1 MRAPNTAPTAA
12 FEQELS
18 ADLEVLRRAGL
29 FRKLRRV
36 SNRNGAVVDCDGRT
50 VVDFASND
58 YLGLASDAR
67 LGKAALDAAGGAA
80 FGAAAARLV
89 SGNSAEHELLEREIA
104 RFKQCEAAVLFSSG
118 YAANVGTIPA
128 LAGKRDVIYSD
139 ELNHASLIDAC
150 RLSRAEVRVL
160 PHLDVGALRSALSAD
175 AGRFRR
181 HLIVVDAVFS
191 MDGDLYPLPQLVTV
205 AREHG
210 AWTYVDDAHGTG
222 VLGANG
228 RGAAEHWGVEGKL
241 DVVMGTL
248 GKALG
253 GSGAFVAGSRTLA
266 DFLVNRARTFVYTT
280 GTAPLLAAASVQAIH
295 IVEAEGWRR
304 SRLRENARL
313 LRGGLARMGLVCSGE
328 PDGHIV
334 AVLLGEAEVAMRI
347 GATLLEA
354 GYLVGAIRPPTVP
367 MGSARLRITL
377 SAAHGQAQVDGLL
390 LALSHALAGV
400 AAASGGSV
408 R

>member
-1 MRAPNTAPTAA
+1 
-12 FEQELS
+12 
-18 ADLEVLRRAGL
+18 
-29 FRKLRRV
+29 
-36 SNRNGAVVDCDGRT
+36 
-50 VVDFASND
+50 
-58 YLGLASDAR
+58 
-67 LGKAALDAAGGAA
+67 
-80 FGAAAARLV
+80 
-89 SGNSAEHELLEREIA
+89 
-104 RFKQCEAAVLFSSG
+104 
-118 YAANVGTIPA
+118 
-128 LAGKRDVIYSD
+128 
-139 ELNHASLIDAC
+139 
-150 RLSRAEVRVL
+150 
-160 PHLDVGALRSALSAD
+160 
-175 AGRFRR
+175 
-181 HLIVVDAVFS
+181 
-191 MDGDLYPLPQLVTV
+191 
-205 AREHG
+205 
-210 AWTYVDDAHGTG
+210 
-222 VLGANG
+222 
-228 RGAAEHWGVEGKL
+228 
-241 DVVMGTL
+241 
-248 GKALG
+248 
-253 GSGAFVAGSRTLA
+253 
-266 DFLVNRARTFVYTT
+266 VYTT